1 MKENV
6 LDVLM
11 YLFDNYMDDE
21 EAPQPDRDQLAR
33 ELEQAGFRDG
43 EIEKAFGWLEGLA
56 EYQQEGAQAL
66 PDPVYSARVFAPE
79 ERERLDV
86 ECRGLI
92 LYLEQTGILSAS
104 HREIVLDRL
113 MALDSDEID
122 LDQVKW
128 VTLMVLFN
136 MPGQEAELACMEG
149 LVYGGNVGMFH

>member
-6 LDVLM
+6 LDVLL

-21 EAPQPDRDQLAR
+21 EAVQPDRDELAR
-33 ELEQAGFRDG
+33 ELEQAGFRNG

-56 EYQQEGAQAL
+56 EYQQEATYARPHPTQ
-66 PDPVYSARVFAPE
+66 SARVFAPE

-86 ECRGLI
+86 DCRGLI

-113 MALDSDEID
+113 MALESDDID

-136 MPGQEAELACMEG
+136 MPGQEAELACMED
-149 LVYGGNVGMFH
+149 LVYGGHIGMFH